1 MLSFV
6 TLFAAISTGLAAN
19 VEIDWSASVVQ
30 TATAQRGD
38 TLNFNWSGTKPVG
51 WVATQAEF
59 DSCDVSCRV
68 GCLLS

>member
-1 MLSFV
+1 MLSFF
-6 TLFAAISTGLAAN
+6 TLFATLTAVLATN
-19 VEIDWSASVVQ
+19 IEIDWSSSVVQ

-59 DSCDVSCRV
+59 DSCDVS
-68 GCLLS
+68 L